1 VVVNKGIKSTAVS
14 TLASA
19 MTSKEQAKRR
29 FEEVFTSIVDEVTDF
44 VAQTKISEDAV
55 KWYRENLIYN
65 TLGGKLNRGLS
76 VIDTYSILTGKTELS
91 DEEYKRVAVLGW
103 CIELVSAYSTALL
116 IRRALISI
124 VVVQLLCSCCNY
136 NVLDAEMEKD
146 AMFFIRKPSL
156 TGTNT

>member
-1 VVVNKGIKSTAVS
+1 
-14 TLASA
+14 

-65 TLGGKLNRGLS
+65 TFGGKLNRGLS

-91 DEEYKRVAVLGW
+91 DEEYRRVAVLGW
-103 CIELVSAYSTALL
+103 CIELVSAHTTAALL
-116 IRRALISI
+116 IRRA
-124 VVVQLLCSCCNY
+124 V
-136 NVLDAEMEKD
+136 
-146 AMFFIRKPSL
+146 
-156 TGTNT
+156 T